1 MTKIKLQYH
10 IKLDGATINEISLRR
25 PNVKD
30 MRVARITG
38 KDDATQELN
47 LIANL
52 SQLTPDAIDSL
63 DMADFVAVQK
73 ALAGFFGLSATTA

>member
-1 MTKIKLQYH
+1 MTKIKLQYP
-10 IKLDGATINEISLRR
+10 IKFDGATINEISLRR